1 MTSHHDIPARQ
12 EFALKVFECLREKF
26 IRVNEKTMFSIYQT
40 FHTDPEELIKKPE
53 SKAEWDVLHA
63 KENSHLTNKKYGKL
77 DGAKLFYSIH
87 YLNGILVFYKAF
99 RELTLKLRD
108 YCKREKYNQQLID
121 CSFLI
126 DDLYKQLK
134 SADDLI
140 DTVGSTST
148 GVGATR
154 TFSLLDGNLIIK
166 NMMQEMNDV
175 TKMAEDIKK
184 VNWLKLTETS
194 SQEDQAQEEA
204 IVEMSTAS
212 EAELI

>member
-1 MTSHHDIPARQ
+1 M
-12 EFALKVFECLREKF
+12 
-26 IRVNEKTMFSIYQT
+26 
-40 FHTDPEELIKKPE
+40 
-53 SKAEWDVLHA
+53 
-63 KENSHLTNKKYGKL
+63 G
-77 DGAKLFYSIH
+77 
-87 YLNGILVFYKAF
+87 
-99 RELTLKLRD
+99 
-108 YCKREKYNQQLID
+108 LID

-184 VNWLKLTETS
+184 VNWLKLAENS
-194 SQEDQAQEEA
+194 SQEDQTQEEA